1 MRRFLEDSMARGGLY
16 FLRLRSTAKAGMARQ
31 AMARSARLGP
41 RWGAAFLM
49 IGGAAL
55 RNYSTRAWTLAVAA
69 LCVILALISI
79 WGFYRY
85 WPSRELR
92 MKGNAVAAWGHVA
105 EVSIYLIVVLLVL
118 YFTPTSVWLSAI
130 EGH

>member
-1 MRRFLEDSMARGGLY
+1 MARWFVY

-31 AMARSARLGP
+31 AVARTSRLGS
-41 RWGAAFLM
+41 RWGTAFLM

-55 RNYSTRAWTLAVAA
+55 RNYSTRASTLAFAA
-69 LCVILALISI
+69 LCVVLALISI
-79 WGFYRY
+79 WGGYRY
-85 WPSRELR
+85 WPSRELQ

-105 EVSIYLIVVLLVL
+105 EASIGLVLVLLVL
-118 YFTPTSVWLSAI
+118 YFTPPGVWLSAI